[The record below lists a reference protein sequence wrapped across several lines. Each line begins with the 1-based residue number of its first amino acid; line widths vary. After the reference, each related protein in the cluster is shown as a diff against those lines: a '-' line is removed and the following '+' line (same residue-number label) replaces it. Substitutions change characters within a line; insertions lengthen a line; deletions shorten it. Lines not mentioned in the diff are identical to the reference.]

1 LSTDI
6 KHETWSSRW
15 VFILAAT
22 GSAVGLGNIWRFPYV
37 TGENGGGAFV
47 LVYLLCV
54 LLVGLP
60 VMICEV
66 MLGRHGRA
74 SPINA
79 MKNLA
84 NRAKLSEKWSL
95 VGLLG
100 IMAGFLIL
108 SFYSVI
114 AGWSLAYTFYFV
126 TGTMETIGSQNA
138 ENFFSKLTE
147 SAGSMLIWHSIFL
160 AITCCMVGR
169 GLKRGLEM
177 AVKSLM
183 PILFLMLFGLVCYS
197 GIVGHFGDAIDYLFT
212 PNFSVLTGKSILMA
226 LGQAFF
232 SLSLG
237 MGSLMI
243 YGAYLPT
250 QTPIIRTSAMIA
262 LADTL
267 VALSA
272 GLAIFPI
279 VFAYG
284 LEAGQGP
291 GLVFVTLTVAF
302 GAMPFGQILGTIF
315 FVLLSIAAWT
325 SAISLLE
332 PIVAWLLEGKGL
344 TRVKATVIGGGGA
357 WFLGVF
363 SLLSFNHWND
373 IKVFGKNFFEI
384 SEFLSTSIMLPL
396 GGLLIV
402 LFSGWRLKSET
413 VLEWLGIRN
422 EERRHF
428 TRVFLILVKIVAP
441 LGVAAVLFNSSGI
454 KKIVFE
460 TFNLIF

>member
-1 LSTDI
+1 MSTDI

-66 MLGRHGRA
+66 MLGKYGRA

-84 NRAKLSEKWSL
+84 IQAKLSEKWSL

-100 IMAGFLIL
+100 IVAGFLIL

-126 TGTMETIGSQNA
+126 TGTMETMGPQSA
-138 ENFFSKLTE
+138 EVFFTRLTE
-147 SAGSMLIWHSIFL
+147 SATSMLVWHSIFL
-160 AITCCMVGR
+160 VITCYMVGR

-183 PILFLMLFGLVCYS
+183 PILFMMLFGLVCYS
-197 GIVGHFGDAIDYLFT
+197 AVVGNFGDALVYLFR
-212 PNFSVLTGKSILMA
+212 PNFSALTGESILIA

-243 YGAYLPT
+243 YGAYLPK
-250 QTPIIRTSAMIA
+250 QTPIIRTSAMIGI
-262 LADTL
+262 ADTL

-302 GAMPFGQILGTIF
+302 GAMPFGQILGTLF
-315 FVLLSIAAWT
+315 FVLLSIAA
-325 SAISLLE
+325 
-332 PIVAWLLEGKGL
+332 
-344 TRVKATVIGGGGA
+344 
-357 WFLGVF
+357 
-363 SLLSFNHWND
+363 
-373 IKVFGKNFFEI
+373 
-384 SEFLSTSIMLPL
+384 
-396 GGLLIV
+396 
-402 LFSGWRLKSET
+402 
-413 VLEWLGIRN
+413 
-422 EERRHF
+422 
-428 TRVFLILVKIVAP
+428 
-441 LGVAAVLFNSSGI
+441 
-454 KKIVFE
+454 
-460 TFNLIF
+460 

>member
-1 LSTDI
+1 M
-6 KHETWSSRW
+6 
-15 VFILAAT
+15 LAAT

-60 VMICEV
+60 VMVCEV
-66 MLGRHGRA
+66 MLGRRGRA
-74 SPINA
+74 SPLNA
-79 MKNLA
+79 MRKIA
-84 NRAKLSEKWSL
+84 IGEGLSRNWRF

-100 IMAGFLIL
+100 ILAGFLIL

-114 AGWSLAYTFYFV
+114 AGWSLAYTFFFFD
-126 TGTMETIGSQNA
+126 GSLKSLGVNEA
-138 ENFFSKLTE
+138 ELFLTKFTD
-147 SAGSMLIWHSIFL
+147 SAVSLTLWHSIFIF
-160 AITCCMVGR
+160 ATTFIVSR
-169 GLKRGLEM
+169 GLKNGLEL

-183 PILFLMLFGLVCYS
+183 PALFFMLFALVCYS
-197 GIVGHFGDAIDYLFT
+197 SIAGNFNEALVYLFK
-212 PNFSVLTGKSILMA
+212 PNFAALTGESFLVA

-237 MGSLMI
+237 MGSLMV
-243 YGAYLPT
+243 YGAYLPRET
-250 QTPIIRTSAMIA
+250 SIIQTSIVVG

-279 VFAYG
+279 VFFYG

-302 GAMPFGQILGTIF
+302 GTMPFGQIFGTVF
-315 FVLLSIAAWT
+315 FILLSVAAWT

-332 PIVAWLLEGKGL
+332 PIVAWLIEVRNWG
-344 TRVKATVIGGGGA
+344 RAKAATIAGFGA
-357 WFLGVF
+357 WLLGVF
-363 SLLSFNHWND
+363 SLLSFNHWSG
-373 IKVFGKNFFEI
+373 IKVFGRNFFEM
-384 SEFLSTSIMLPL
+384 SEFLSTSVMLPL

-402 LFSGWRLKSET
+402 IFAGWRMSQKH
-413 VLEWLGIRN
+413 VLDELDFVEQSQAISKAIFFG
-422 EERRHF
+422 
-428 TRVFLILVKIVAP
+428 LIKFVAP
-441 LGVAAVLFNSSGI
+441 FGVAAVLVSSSGLDTAA
-454 KKIVFE
+454 VRLFE
-460 TFNLIF
+460 FIF

>member
-1 LSTDI
+1 MNTEI
-6 KHETWSSRW
+6 KHEIWSSRW

-66 MLGRHGRA
+66 MLGKHGRA
-74 SPINA
+74 SPIKA

-84 NRAKLSEKWSL
+84 IGAKLSEKWGL

-100 IMAGFLIL
+100 VVAGFLIL

-126 TGTMETIGSQNA
+126 TGSLETIGPQSA
-138 ENFFSKLTE
+138 EIFFNKLTE
-147 SAGSMLIWHSIFL
+147 SAASMLVWHSIFL
-160 AITCCMVGR
+160 TITCYMVGR

-197 GIVGHFGDAIDYLFT
+197 SIVGNFGEAIVYLFR
-212 PNFSVLTGKSILMA
+212 PNFSALTGESILIA

-243 YGAYLPT
+243 YGAYLPK
-250 QTPIIRTSAMIA
+250 QTPIIRTSAMIG

-302 GAMPFGQILGTIF
+302 GAMPFGQILGTLF

-332 PIVAWLLEGKGL
+332 PIVAWMLEGGRL
-344 TRVKATVIGGGGA
+344 TRVKATVIGGAGA
-357 WFLGVF
+357 WLLGVF
-363 SLLSFNHWND
+363 SLLSFNIWND
-373 IKVFGKNFFEI
+373 KTIYNKNFFEI

-402 LFSGWRLKSET
+402 LFSGWRLKSDT
-413 VLEWLGIRN
+413 VLEWLGIHAN
-422 EERRHF
+422 ERKMLSAVLL
-428 TRVFLILVKIVAP
+428 TLVKVVAP
-441 LGVAAVLFNSSGI
+441 LGVAAVLVNSSGMDRI
-454 KKIVFE
+454 ALKL
-460 TFNLIF
+460 FNLIF